1 MGLHF
6 SGGKE
11 LGSTLRMGYMA
22 WFGDT
27 RGMRTSPYSRGAQA
41 GGVEEEDKQTDIDQP
56 RALLRGMALA
66 WGGRKGKEKGLEGPG
81 EALLS

>member
-1 MGLHF
+1 M
-6 SGGKE
+6 
-11 LGSTLRMGYMA
+11 
-22 WFGDT
+22 
-27 RGMRTSPYSRGAQA
+27 
-41 GGVEEEDKQTDIDQP
+41 EEEDKQTDIDQP